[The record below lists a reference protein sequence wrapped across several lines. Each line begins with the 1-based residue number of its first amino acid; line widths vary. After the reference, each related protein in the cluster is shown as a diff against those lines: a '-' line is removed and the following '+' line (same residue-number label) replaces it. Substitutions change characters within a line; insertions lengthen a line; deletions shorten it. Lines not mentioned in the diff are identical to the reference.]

1 MTKEQYMEEALK
13 QAKIAFELDEVP
25 VGAIIVKDDKIIAK
39 AYNYREHSN
48 LATDHAEIRAIN
60 QAEKY
65 LNTWRLEGCDLYV
78 TLEPCPLCAGACI
91 QSKIRKVYY
100 GALDQKAGS
109 VDSVAELFMI
119 PQYNHHPESE
129 GGIMKSECAKILSD
143 YFQLKRQIKK

>member
-39 AYNYREHSN
+39 AYNFREHSN

-60 QAEKY
+60 IAEKL

-91 QSKIRKVYY
+91 QSRIRKVYY
-100 GALDQKAGS
+100 GAPDLKADRKS
-109 VDSVAELFMI
+109 VV
-119 PQYNHHPESE
+119 
-129 GGIMKSECAKILSD
+129 
-143 YFQLKRQIKK
+143 